1 MSGLA
6 DDLETYVLNNLKFLS
21 FTSLFHGITQHM
33 PGYFEKEE
41 GTGNIFDL
49 SSSSLEAS
57 NKTQRFSILSR
68 TYRGDVFKMMSGS
81 LVYSFLRSSIQFT
94 KLLSTIDCSASVL
107 QGDHGLD
114 HDESVDNGT
123 ASEVEDG
130 DCSDDSRS
138 SVGSEDIFVN

>member
-81 LVYSFLRSSIQFT
+81 LVYFI
-94 KLLSTIDCSASVL
+94 KYYILLYDT
-107 QGDHGLD
+107 
-114 HDESVDNGT
+114 N
-123 ASEVEDG
+123 
-130 DCSDDSRS
+130 
-138 SVGSEDIFVN
+138 